1 MDILVGQAWRIAA
14 DLMLTAGLL
23 KAGILIALLWLV
35 VRLVP
40 GRHADLRASLWT
52 VGLGALF
59 LMPLVK
65 LGARGPL
72 VNVQL
77 VQFPQDMFRES
88 VATSPAFWLALIWSA
103 GTVALLARFAVHRLR
118 IGWVAATAEPV
129 ERGSLRELLE
139 EARARVGLRRRVRLA
154 IADEAVAPI
163 LVGWLRP
170 AVLLPPEA
178 REWPRG
184 RLLAVLCHELGH
196 VRRGDYLWMVLG
208 EVARAVYWVNPL
220 VFLGL
225 REARMEQDKACDAVA
240 LGAGFPS
247 TVYARHLVDVAR
259 CVRSRSAAPAALSF
273 GRRSDLGERVGV
285 LLERRESAEVGSSG
299 VGRVSALIVSVV
311 LVASS
316 AGVLAATDFWICT
329 AAG

>member
-1 MDILVGQAWRIAA
+1 MDILTDAGWRIAA

-23 KAGILIALLWLV
+23 KAGILIAGLWLA

-52 VGLGALF
+52 LGLGALF
-59 LMPLVK
+59 LMPLVR
-65 LGARGPL
+65 LGAWGPL
-72 VNVQL
+72 VDAQL
-77 VQFPQDMFRES
+77 VQFPQEMFRES
-88 VATSPAFWLALIWSA
+88 VAGSPGFWLALIWSA
-103 GTVALLARFAVHRLR
+103 GTVALLVRFAVHRAR
-118 IGWVAATAEPV
+118 IAWVAASAEPV
-129 ERGSLRELLE
+129 EDGPLRDLLA
-139 EARARVGLRRRVRLA
+139 EARQRVRVRRRVRLA
-154 IADEAVAPI
+154 LSDEAVAPI

-170 AVLLPPEA
+170 VVLLAPEA
-178 REWPRG
+178 REWPRE

-240 LGAGFPS
+240 LEAGFPS

-259 CVRSRSAAPAALSF
+259 CVRARSTAPATLSF
-273 GRRSDLGERVGV
+273 GRRSDLRERVGV
-285 LLERRESAEVGSSG
+285 LLERPGTGEPGSSG

-329 AAG
+329 ASG